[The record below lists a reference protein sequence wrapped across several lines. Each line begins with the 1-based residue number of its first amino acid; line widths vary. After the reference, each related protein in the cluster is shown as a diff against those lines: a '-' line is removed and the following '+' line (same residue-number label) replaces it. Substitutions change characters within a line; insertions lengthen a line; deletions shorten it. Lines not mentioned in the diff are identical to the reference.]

1 VATDNRNR
9 CRFGGASS
17 ILLPVGVMIRQEVE
31 MCWYRDRR
39 ALVTLLMAAA
49 AAYFVA
55 CENSPRGPAAPDL
68 PASQGAREVSQPVAP
83 MSATSGASAAAVVIC
98 HRTGGARGFVRL
110 SVAASGVAAHLKHGD
125 GQVGNPVPEQPG
137 MVFDPT
143 CAAVP
148 AEARVTVT
156 FAGLSDD
163 GAPFT
168 TYTESG
174 VVVTATEGS
183 WLENASFG
191 DPAPFIW
198 FTLPAGAPARTA
210 SLRVTA
216 GGQPFMFVSVDVYS
230 SITPIPYAFTGLK
243 GGATVFTVTATEPNT
258 FGNFATVASGHA
270 GDVIDALVISLT
282 NPQTDCCDNP
292 MGLDNIVIAK

>member
-1 VATDNRNR
+1 
-9 CRFGGASS
+9 
-17 ILLPVGVMIRQEVE
+17 MIRQEVD